1 MRRTVFSM
9 APRRRVL
16 WLLFLTFSVG
26 YSVWSVWQLFTD
38 TNRVVSALITTV
50 VALAVV
56 RPIIT
61 NLLWAISLLFWKPH
75 KWVDSLYEW
84 LQSPQVTEDADTSM
98 PPPGSSA
105 RELVEHVVQVGA
117 PADREAAARAL
128 KLLPADSRPPTV
140 QQARDAQ
147 AALVGSPVVKAW
159 KALNDLATSP

>member
-1 MRRTVFSM
+1 M

-50 VALAVV
+50 VALAVA
-56 RPIIT
+56 RPIVT
-61 NLLWAISLLFWKPH
+61 NLVWAISLMFWKPY

-84 LQSPQVTEDADTSM
+84 LQCPQVTEDAETSLL
-98 PPPGSSA
+98 PPGSSS
-105 RELVEHVVQVGA
+105 RELVEYVVQVGA
-117 PADREAAARAL
+117 PADRKAAARAL
-128 KLLPADSRPPTV
+128 KLLPADGQPPNV

-147 AALVGSPVVKAW
+147 AALVASPAVKAW
-159 KALNDLATSP
+159 KALDDLTTSS